1 MRIGILGA
9 GNIGGALGTQ
19 WAAQGHEIVFGV
31 REEQSYT
38 VQILMNHV
46 GPNARTG
53 TMHEAAAW
61 GEVVV
66 LAVPWVA
73 VPEVLAEAGDLAGTI
88 LVDCTNRPAPPPPGS
103 PPSGAEEVA
112 RRAPGARVVKAF
124 NTLGAE
130 NLANLQFGTQAA
142 GAFIC
147 GDDLDANAVVLR
159 LAEEIGFDA
168 VEVGPLNTAYM
179 VEALAVLWIQLSRRY
194 GRDIA
199 FALLH
204 RHGRR

>member
-46 GPNARTG
+46 GANARTG
-53 TMHEAAAW
+53 TMPEAAAW
-61 GEVVV
+61 GEVLA
-66 LAVPWVA
+66 LAVPWGAVA
-73 VPEVLAEAGDLAGTI
+73 EVLAQAGDLAGKI
-88 LVDCTNRPAPPPPGS
+88 LIDCTNRTAPALPGS
-103 PPSGAEEVA
+103 PRSGAEEVA
-112 RRAPGARVVKAF
+112 RLAPGARVVKAF

-130 NLANLQFGTQAA
+130 NLVNLQFGTQPA

-147 GDDLDANAVVLR
+147 GDDLAANAVVLR

-168 VEVGPLNTAYM
+168 IEVGPLNTAYL
-179 VEALAVLWIQLSRRY
+179 VEELAVLWIQLSRRY

-204 RHGRR
+204 RDGRR